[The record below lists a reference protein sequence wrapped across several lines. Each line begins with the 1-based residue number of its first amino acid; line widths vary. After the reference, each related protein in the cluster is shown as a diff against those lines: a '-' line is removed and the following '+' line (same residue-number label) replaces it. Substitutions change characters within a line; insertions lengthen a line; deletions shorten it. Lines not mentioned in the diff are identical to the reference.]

1 MTRQQ
6 AEQFINVYN
15 ALLTISTKG
24 NDTKIMAQVLTT
36 MEQLADSIQVMEEP
50 APQMMVT
57 PEEEVTPE
65 MEGE

>member
-24 NDTKIMAQVLTT
+24 NDTKTMAQILAA
-36 MEQLADSIQVMEEP
+36 MEQLADSIQIMEEP
-50 APQMMVT
+50 APQIAPA
-57 PEEEVTPE
+57 PEKEEPE

>member
-24 NDTKIMAQVLTT
+24 NDTKTMAQILTV

-50 APQMMVT
+50 APQMT
-57 PEEEVTPE
+57 PVVEEPE
-65 MEGE
+65 TEGE

>member
-6 AEQFINVYN
+6 AEQFISVYN

-24 NDTKIMAQVLTT
+24 EDTKTMGQILTA
-36 MEQLADSIQVMEEP
+36 MEQLANTIKVIEEP
-50 APQMMVT
+50 APVV
-57 PEEEVTPE
+57 EEPK